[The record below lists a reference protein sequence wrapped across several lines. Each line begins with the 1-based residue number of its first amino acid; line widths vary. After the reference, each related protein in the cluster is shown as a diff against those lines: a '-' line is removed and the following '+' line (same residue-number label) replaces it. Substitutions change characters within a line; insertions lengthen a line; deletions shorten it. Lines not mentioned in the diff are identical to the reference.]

1 MINVS
6 LAGTFQTSIFVQ
18 TATCG
23 SFHQFLVSH
32 ARYGHSD
39 IRNGFSVENWVQ
51 KRWALNLMTSFWRQK
66 PVSCFPAKPLTGR
79 ARISRPFCTVINS
92 NISRHL
98 AGRGRETPTFWRE
111 TSFWRQNSRHHLSTS
126 SPLDPIFNGEPISG
140 LKMPVSRRPCKLGTT
155 DKNTRLK
162 CPQMGLPMTHGS
174 RDSSS

>member
-1 MINVS
+1 
-6 LAGTFQTSIFVQ
+6 
-18 TATCG
+18 
-23 SFHQFLVSH
+23 
-32 ARYGHSD
+32 
-39 IRNGFSVENWVQ
+39 
-51 KRWALNLMTSFWRQK
+51 MTSFWRQK
-66 PVSCFPAKPLTGR
+66 PASYFPAKPLTGCP
-79 ARISRPFCTVINS
+79 RISRPFCTVINS

-162 CPQMGLPMTHGS
+162 CPQMGLPMTHGARPCCDKFGALTCDFFLTFQKKS
-174 RDSSS
+174 NDLPCMMRCGI